1 MKTRPISLLALA
13 LFFCNVY
20 SIAQIPTQGGG
31 SAAAFSHSPFDS
43 PGHQSSIAGTVQD
56 ISNTPMNNVR
66 VELTDGN
73 GVVVNS
79 AYTNAAGNFE
89 FFGVEP
95 GTYNLVATAGL
106 VQNTERVEVNSF
118 AKAVVLHLVTNNKP
132 QDGVQGNSISV
143 AQYKIPNKA
152 RDEYRKA
159 RAAMEK
165 DKLDQAHEHLE
176 KALAIYPNYAD
187 ALTFRGVLEL
197 NQKNSQAAVADL
209 DKAIKADPNFPMA
222 YLVMGSALN
231 MQSKFDDAIRAL
243 ERGESLAPDSWQA
256 HFELAKAYIGKADY
270 QSALKHL
277 QQAQNME
284 PTKYPLIYLLQ
295 ADALLAMKQYPEAM
309 NALQSYL
316 QKEPQGPNS
325 AEAHRLMEK
334 AQAFMSQSKGQ

>member
-43 PGHQSSIAGTVQD
+43 PGHQSSISGTVQD
-56 ISNTPMNNVR
+56 ISNAPMNNVR

-89 FFGVEP
+89 FFGIEP

-106 VQNTERVEVNSF
+106 VQSTERVEANSF

-209 DKAIKADPNFPMA
+209 DKAIKADPSFPMA

-231 MQSKFDDAIRAL
+231 MQSKFDDAIRTL

-277 QQAQNME
+277 QQAQSME
-284 PTKYPLIYLLQ
+284 PSKYPLIYLLQ

-325 AEAHRLMEK
+325 AEAHKLMEK
-334 AQAFMSQSKGQ
+334 AQAFMAQSKGQ

>member
-13 LFFCNVY
+13 LFFCSIY

-31 SAAAFSHSPFDS
+31 LASAFPHSPFDS
-43 PGHQSSIAGTVQD
+43 THHSSISGTVQD
-56 ISNTPMNNVR
+56 MSNTPMNNVR

-79 AYTNAAGNFE
+79 AYTNSAGSFE
-89 FFGVEP
+89 FSSVDP
-95 GTYNLVATAGL
+95 GTYNIIATAGL
-106 VQNTERVEVNSF
+106 AQSTERVEASSF
-118 AKAVVLHLVTNNKP
+118 TKVVVLHLVTDNKP

-152 RDEYRKA
+152 RDEYGKA

-176 KALAIYPNYAD
+176 KALAICPNYAD

-209 DKAIKADPNFPMA
+209 DKAIKADPNFATA

-231 MQSKFDDAIRAL
+231 MQSKFDQAIRAL
-243 ERGESLAPDSWQA
+243 ERGESLAPNSWQA
-256 HFELAKAYIGKADY
+256 HFELAKAYIGKEDY

-277 QQAQNME
+277 QQAQSME
-284 PTKYPLIYLLQ
+284 PSKYPLIYLLQ

-325 AEAHRLMEK
+325 AEAHKMMEK
-334 AQAFMSQSKGQ
+334 AQAFMAQSK